1 MLQFGLNDFKFFTNH
16 FCNFWNLKVAWNNK
30 IINSYSV
37 PPITQSVQCSDFR
50 ESTGGSQCSVVVEF
64 FMLDNLRNIRKNLFS
79 SISEASSMILLY
91 GACDR
96 TLLLA
101 MGHWSSVL
109 HRHRWI
115 WPCVPEIWGHL
126 TMNAQY
132 SIWR

>member
-1 MLQFGLNDFKFFTNH
+1 MISKFFKISSRSLEQFVLTVGQN
-16 FCNFWNLKVAWNNK
+16 NFGNK
-30 IINSYSV
+30 IPNSA
-37 PPITQSVQCSDFR
+37 PHITQSVQCSDFR

-79 SISEASSMILLY
+79 IVSEASSMILLY

-109 HRHRWI
+109 HRHR
-115 WPCVPEIWGHL
+115 
-126 TMNAQY
+126 
-132 SIWR
+132 